1 MQRPFQI
8 IFHGMSHSDT
18 VEAHIREK
26 MKKLELFCSQII
38 GCKATVEIAGKHK
51 HQGKLFKV
59 QLDITVPDKE
69 LVINHKAH
77 EDVYVVLRDT
87 FDAAKRQL
95 EDYERRRRGDIKS
108 HGNVLHG
115 HVVRIDPEGFGFIE
129 TPDGREFYFNSANM
143 VHPNFAK
150 LEVGNEVQ
158 FLEEASEQR
167 LQAKRVSI
175 GKHHYP
181 G

>member
-1 MQRPFQI
+1 MMCSEEMIYYLYNFLRADLSVSGYVGSSYFHFRPN
-8 IFHGMSHSDT
+8 
-18 VEAHIREK
+18 
-26 MKKLELFCSQII
+26 
-38 GCKATVEIAGKHK
+38 GKNSAR
-51 HQGKLFKV
+51 G
-59 QLDITVPDKE
+59 VPDKE
-69 LVINHKAH
+69 LVINRGAH
-77 EDVYVVLRDT
+77 EDIYVVLRDT

-108 HGNVLHG
+108 HENILHG
-115 HVVRIDPEGFGFIE
+115 HVTKIEPEGFGFIE
-129 TPDGREFYFNSANM
+129 TPDGREFYFNRAN
-143 VHPNFAK
+143 VAHPSFEK

-158 FLEEASEQR
+158 FLEEVGGQR